1 MKVLV
6 CISIVLL
13 LGMKETFAQQP
24 CTLRFSY
31 VGEIKLKSWKVGS
44 IIVPTASYLM
54 GRTQVDDVNSKYGA
68 NVSEG
73 AFKVDLVTED
83 VLFCNDLD
91 KVIHDLIKSKRKTFP
106 ITLVE
111 QKADHI
117 GKYRQVTI
125 DVPVEKIQF
134 VAVGEP
140 RQMIITLPLIEE

>member
-31 VGEIKLKSWKVGS
+31 VGEIKLKSWKVAS
-44 IIVPTASYLM
+44 IIVPTDSYLM
-54 GRTQVDDVNSKYGA
+54 GRTQVDDVNSEYGA

-111 QKADHI
+111 
-117 GKYRQVTI
+117 
-125 DVPVEKIQF
+125 
-134 VAVGEP
+134 
-140 RQMIITLPLIEE
+140 